1 MLSAIRNKSKGWV
14 AYLIVGLITVP
25 FALFGIQDYV
35 SRSANSSIATVDGE
49 DIDIN
54 IYYQELNNQQ
64 RNLQQQLGA
73 AYTQEIDNAIK
84 QTLLDSMINEKL
96 IENYAN
102 SLDIVTLDDE
112 VKSVI
117 ELNQAFSVDGVF
129 SQDRYTQLLRLNSYT
144 PAGYELAQSRSL
156 TREQIKRNLS
166 GSAFISSIQ
175 IEQLNDLASQQ
186 REVSY
191 IALNT
196 NNYLDQVN
204 VSNDQISDYF
214 NEKKSSFIEGRKVKV
229 DFIELTLDSMDEPES
244 PTNDD
249 LQNLYDENAEL
260 YTNSERRRAQH
271 ILVESEELANEL
283 LEQINQGADFAELAK
298 ANSEDSSSNEEGG
311 DLGFFEKELMGAEF
325 DEAAFAMNIGDVS
338 DVVATEYGYFH
349 IIKLTDIEAET
360 IQAFDEVEEQLAALY
375 IKNAKEKML
384 FGSLEEFINLSYE
397 ESLDMVADQF
407 GLELQTSDYFSNGSS
422 QYDEKFVASA
432 FSSAVI
438 DEGEN
443 SEVMEINSEK
453 FVVLALSDL
462 QSERER
468 DLSEVEGQIESALK
482 TTAAKEVI
490 EGIAERIASA
500 LSSGDEQTANN
511 LISENSLEW
520 VSEGWISRATE
531 LPYDVTSKSFTLS
544 KPEEGK
550 HNYSAQSVDR
560 STSLV
565 IDLAG
570 VRILDEDT
578 DTGISALYLSQEN
591 NEMFVSLIKQLREG
605 AEIKVFT
612 DLL

>member
-35 SRSANSSIATVDGE
+35 SRSATNSIATVDGE

-54 IYYQELNNQQ
+54 IYYQELNTQQ

-73 AYTQEIDNAIK
+73 AYTQEIDDAIK

-117 ELNQAFSVDGVF
+117 ELNQAFLVDGEF
-129 SQDRYTQLLRLNSYT
+129 SQDRYTQLLRLNSYS
-144 PAGYELAQSRSL
+144 PAGYELAQSKSL

-166 GSAFISSIQ
+166 GSAFMSSIQ
-175 IEQLNDLASQQ
+175 IDQLNDLASQQ

-196 NNYLDQVN
+196 NNYLDQVS
-204 VSNDQISDYF
+204 VSKDQISDYF
-214 NEKKSSFIEGRKVKV
+214 DENRSSFIEGRKVKV
-229 DFIELTLDSMDEPES
+229 DFVELTLETMDEPDS

-249 LQNLYDENAEL
+249 LQSLYDDNADL
-260 YTNSERRRAQH
+260 YTNLERRRAQH
-271 ILVESEELANEL
+271 ILVESEDLANDL
-283 LEQINQGADFAELAK
+283 LDQINQGADFADLAK

-338 DVVATEYGYFH
+338 GVVATDYGYFH
-349 IIKLTDIEAET
+349 IIKLTDIEPET
-360 IQAFDEVEEQLAALY
+360 MQTFDQVEEQLAALY
-375 IKNAKEKML
+375 IKKAKEKML
-384 FGSLEEFINLSYE
+384 FDSLEEFINLSYE

-407 GLELQTSDYFSNGSS
+407 GLELQTSDYFGNGSS
-422 QYDEKFVASA
+422 FYDPKFVASA
-432 FSSAVI
+432 FSPSVI
-438 DEGEN
+438 DDGEN
-443 SEVMEINSEK
+443 SEVMEINSEV

-468 DLSEVEGQIESALK
+468 DLSEVESQIESTLK
-482 TTAAKEVI
+482 TASAKEVI
-490 EGIAERIASA
+490 EDIAESIASA
-500 LSSGDEQTANN
+500 LSSGDEQTANQ
-511 LISENSLEW
+511 LISENNLEW
-520 VSEGWISRATE
+520 VSEGWISRASE
-531 LPYDVTSKSFTLS
+531 LPYDVTSKSFSLS
-544 KPEEGK
+544 KPEEGR
-550 HNYSAQSVDR
+550 HTYSAQSADR
-560 STSLV
+560 LTSLV
-565 IDLAG
+565 IDLGG
-570 VRILDEDT
+570 VRIPEEDA

>member
-35 SRSANSSIATVDGE
+35 SRSANNSIATVDGE

-54 IYYQELNNQQ
+54 IYYQELNSQQ

-73 AYTQEIDNAIK
+73 AYTQEIDDAIK
-84 QTLLDSMINEKL
+84 QTLIESMINEKL

-117 ELNQAFSVDGVF
+117 ELNQAFSVDGEF
-129 SQDRYTQLLRLNSYT
+129 SQDRYTQLLRLNSYS
-144 PAGYELAQSRSL
+144 PAGYELAQLKSL

-166 GSAFISSIQ
+166 GSAFMSSIQ
-175 IEQLNDLASQQ
+175 IDQLNDLASQQ
-186 REVSY
+186 REISY

-196 NNYLDQVN
+196 KNYLDQVS
-204 VSNDQISDYF
+204 VSEDQILDYF
-214 NEKKSSFIEGRKVKV
+214 NENRSSFIEGRKVKV
-229 DFIELTLDSMDEPES
+229 DFVELTLGSMDEPES

-249 LQNLYDENAEL
+249 LQNLYDDNADL
-260 YTNSERRRAQH
+260 YTNLERRRAQH
-271 ILVESEELANEL
+271 ILVESEELANDL

-298 ANSEDSSSNEEGG
+298 ANSEDSSSSEEGG

-338 DVVATEYGYFH
+338 DVVATDYGYFH

-384 FGSLEEFINLSYE
+384 FSSLEEFINLSYE

-407 GLELQTSDYFSNGSS
+407 SLELQSSDYFANGSS
-422 QYDEKFVASA
+422 QYDAKFVASA
-432 FSSAVI
+432 FSPSVI
-438 DEGEN
+438 DDGEN

-468 DLSEVEGQIESALK
+468 DLSEVEDQIESALK
-482 TTAAKEVI
+482 TANAKEVI
-490 EGIAERIASA
+490 EDIAESIVSA

-511 LISENSLEW
+511 LISENNLEW
-520 VSEGWISRATE
+520 ISEGWISRASE
-531 LPYDVTSKSFTLS
+531 LPYDVTFKSFTLS
-544 KPEEGK
+544 KPEEGR
-550 HNYSAQSVDR
+550 NTYSAQSANQL
-560 STSLV
+560 TSLV
-565 IDLAG
+565 IDLSG
-570 VRILDEDT
+570 VRIPDEDA
-578 DTGISALYLSQEN
+578 DNGISALYLSQEN
-591 NEMFVSLIKQLREG
+591 NEMFVTLIRQLREG